1 MSSLSDELSGG
12 ASARCGMPKN
22 APEVDGYLA
31 PAFELDH
38 IFIFCS
44 VGGEEA
50 EALSAFGLTEGPPN
64 SHAGQGTACRR
75 FFFANF
81 YIELLWVSDL
91 VEAKSGITQPT
102 HLWERWHRQT
112 SGACPFGFIFRPKVQ
127 HHLSVPF
134 PGWDYRPAYLPSP
147 LSIHVASNAHL
158 LREPILFYLSF
169 AQRSDRYPIGKR
181 PPLDHPAGLREVTR
195 VQFTSPNLPETSSAF
210 AALTESGLSHLRTDS
225 EYLLELGFDRELQG
239 RRTDFRPALPLAFH
253 WIHE

>member
-1 MSSLSDELSGG
+1 MSSLNDELSGG
-12 ASARCGMPKN
+12 ASAPCGMPNN
-22 APEVDGYLA
+22 AREVGQYLA

-44 VGGEEA
+44 VGGPET

-64 SHAGQGTACRR
+64 CHAGQGTACRR

-81 YIELLWVSDL
+81 YIELLWLCDFA
-91 VEAKSGITQPT
+91 EAKAEMTQPT
-102 HLWERWHRQT
+102 HLWERWNGQA

-127 HHLSVPF
+127 HNLSAPF

-147 LSIHVASNAHL
+147 LSIHVACNASV

-181 PPLDHPAGLREVTR
+181 PPLDHSAGLREVTR
-195 VQFTSPNLPETSSAF
+195 VQFASPKLPEISSAF
-210 AALTESGLSHLRTDS
+210 AAITDSGLYHLHIDS
-225 EYLLELGFDRELQG
+225 DYLLELGFDGELRG
-239 RRTDFRPALPLAFH
+239 RRTDFRPALPLLFH
-253 WIHE
+253 W